1 MMPRNGQNEADSTT
15 MAQAAR
21 KIPFGPEDY
30 LEWEA
35 HETQRHEYMDG
46 EVFAMAG
53 ADDRHVT
60 VVGNTYMAL
69 RQHLRGSPCRTYMVD
84 MKVHVEAANCF
95 FYPDVL
101 VTCSPVDAQ
110 DRLIKREPLLLVE
123 VLSDSTAGFDRGE
136 KFAAYR
142 LLSSL
147 QEYALI
153 DPHTCATDVY
163 RKGADGLWVL
173 HPFRRDQPVEF
184 ASVALNLAADVLFA
198 EVDGA

>member
-1 MMPRNGQNEADSTT
+1 
-15 MAQAAR
+15 MAQPAS

-35 HETQRHEYMDG
+35 HETQRYEYMDG

-60 VVGNTYMAL
+60 VVGNAYMAL

-84 MKVHVEAANCF
+84 MKVHVEAANCY

-101 VTCSPVDAQ
+101 VSCSPVDAQ

-123 VLSDSTAGFDRGE
+123 VLSESTAGFDRGE

-142 LLSSL
+142 LLPSL

-153 DPHTCATDVY
+153 DPHTRATDVY

-173 HPFRRDQPVEF
+173 HPFGRDQAVELT
-184 ASVALNLAADVLFA
+184 SIALNLTADVLFA